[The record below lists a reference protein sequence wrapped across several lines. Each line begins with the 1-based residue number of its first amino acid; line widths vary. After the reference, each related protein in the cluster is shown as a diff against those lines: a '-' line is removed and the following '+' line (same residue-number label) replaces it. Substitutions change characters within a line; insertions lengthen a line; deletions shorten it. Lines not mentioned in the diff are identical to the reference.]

1 MRKIVFKIAVSAAV
15 VACVLL
21 ANSRV
26 RVVRGALSGYQEIM
40 TVSSGAHGSFQGK
53 INPAETELAYELEY
67 AGLEGTITQAHI
79 HLGARG
85 TNGGIMIWL
94 CGTATNPS
102 PVAGTPTCLQEGTIT
117 GTVTAADVIGP
128 AGQGVAAGEFAE
140 ALNAIREGL
149 AYANVHTSKFTGG
162 EIRGQIHDENRN

>member
-1 MRKIVFKIAVSAAV
+1 MKSIFFRIAVTTV
-15 VACVLL
+15 VFSCLLL
-21 ANSRV
+21 AATRTRIV
-26 RVVRGALSGYQEIM
+26 RASLGGFQEVPAVSSEARGAFLGRINAD
-40 TVSSGAHGSFQGK
+40 SS
-53 INPAETELAYELEY
+53 ELGYELEY
-67 AGLEGTITQAHI
+67 SGLEGDVRQAHI
-79 HLGARG
+79 HLGARAS
-85 TNGGIMIWL
+85 NGGIMIWL

-102 PVAGTPTCLQEGTIT
+102 PVAGTPTCLQEGTIN